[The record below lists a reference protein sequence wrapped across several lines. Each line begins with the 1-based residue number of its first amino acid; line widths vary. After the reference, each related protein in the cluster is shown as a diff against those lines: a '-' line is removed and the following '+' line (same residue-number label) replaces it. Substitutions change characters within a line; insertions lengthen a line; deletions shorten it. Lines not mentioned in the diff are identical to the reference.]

1 MSEIAL
7 SLILLLSSFQY
18 VEGGAGNAREKA
30 IFARQQ
36 RVHIE
41 NKLARCSNFLTPDR
55 YYLLAKTMTW
65 KVEPMKN
72 RVIVAKNGSISWN
85 GTRVK
90 DDQQFRFFLDAT
102 IQIAPQPVLLFES
115 HANDARTYEIKK
127 IIFQEGVCA

>member
-1 MSEIAL
+1 MSEIGL
-7 SLILLLSSFQY
+7 NLILYLSIFQY

-41 NKLARCSNFLTPDR
+41 NKLAGCSKFLTPDR
-55 YYLLAKTMTW
+55 YDLLARTKTW

-90 DDQQFRFFLDAT
+90 DDEQFRTLLEVMM
-102 IQIAPQPVLLFES
+102 QIAPPPLLVFES
-115 HANDARTYEIKK
+115 YANDARTYQIKK
-127 IIFQEGVCA
+127 IIYQEGVCG